1 MSQSSTPISAK
12 TLTFEEYRFYQG
24 EPDVLYEL
32 FRGHLIPMAAPTV
45 LHTSICQF
53 LVYQFQR
60 HFATKNLSLVVA
72 TTVGVRT
79 EEDSS
84 RIPDVVVCSQSLW
97 EQALNRAGAGVL
109 DFDEVP
115 VLVVEVA
122 SENWRE
128 DYIRKRAEYALINIA
143 QYWIVDPKKERVWI
157 LTNPE
162 SEDGYERTEFRR
174 GQNIISVQ
182 FPELVLSVEQ
192 VLSPPVVEELIREEE
207 RSRQQLEQRVD
218 EEYQRAERLAAKLRE
233 MGIDP
238 DSV

>member
-1 MSQSSTPISAK
+1 M
-12 TLTFEEYRFYQG
+12 
-24 EPDVLYEL
+24 
-32 FRGHLIPMAAPTV
+32 
-45 LHTSICQF
+45 
-53 LVYQFQR
+53 
-60 HFATKNLSLVVA
+60 
-72 TTVGVRT
+72 
-79 EEDSS
+79 
-84 RIPDVVVCSQSLW
+84 
-97 EQALNRAGAGVL
+97 
-109 DFDEVP
+109 DEVP

-143 QYWIVDPKKERVWI
+143 QYWIVDPKKERVWV

-192 VLSPPVVEELIREEE
+192 VLSPPIVEELIREEE
-207 RSRQQLEQRVD
+207 RSRQQLEQKT
-218 EEYQRAERLAAKLRE
+218 ERLAAKLRQ

>member
-1 MSQSSTPISAK
+1 MTPTSAK
-12 TLTFEEYRFYQG
+12 TLTFEEYRLYQE

-32 FRGHLIPMAAPTV
+32 FRGHLIPIATPTV
-45 LHTSICQF
+45 LHTSIYRF

-60 HFATKNLSLVVA
+60 YFATKNLSLVVA

-79 EEDSS
+79 EKDSS

-97 EQALNRAGAGVL
+97 EQARNRLGAGVL
-109 DFDEVP
+109 DFNEVP
-115 VLVVEVA
+115 LLVVEVA

-128 DYIRKRAEYALINIA
+128 DYIRKRAEYALINVPE
-143 QYWIVDPKKERVWI
+143 YWIVDPKKERVWV

-162 SEDGYERTEFRR
+162 SENGYDRTEFKR
-174 GQNIISVQ
+174 GQNITSVQ
-182 FPELVLSVEQ
+182 FPELNLSVEQ
-192 VLSPPVVEELIREEE
+192 VLSPPVVEELIRQEQTQ
-207 RSRQQLEQRVD
+207 RQQLEQRT
-218 EEYQRAERLAAKLRE
+218 ERLAAKLRE

>member
-1 MSQSSTPISAK
+1 MSQSMTPTSAK

-32 FRGHLIPMAAPTV
+32 FRGHLIPMATPTV
-45 LHTSICQF
+45 LYTSICNF

-60 HFATKNLSLVVA
+60 YFATANLSLVA
-72 TTVGVRT
+72 TTSTGVRT

-84 RIPDVVVCSQSLW
+84 RIPDVVVCTQNLW
-97 EQALNRAGAGVL
+97 EQARNRPGAGML
-109 DFDEVP
+109 DLDEVP
-115 VLVVEVA
+115 LLVVEVA

-128 DYIRKRAEYALINIA
+128 DYIRKRAEYALINIPE
-143 QYWIVDPKKERVWI
+143 YWIVDPQKERVWV

-162 SEDGYERTEFRR
+162 SEDGYDRTEFKR

-182 FPELVLSVEQ
+182 FPELDLSVEQ
-192 VLSPPVVEELIREEE
+192 VLSPPVVEELIREEQAQ
-207 RSRQQLEQRVD
+207 RQQLEQRT
-218 EEYQRAERLAAKLRE
+218 ERLAAKLRE

>member
-1 MSQSSTPISAK
+1 MSQSITRNSAK

-32 FRGHLIPMAAPTV
+32 FRGNLIPMATPTV
-45 LHTSICQF
+45 LHISICQF
-53 LVYQFQR
+53 LVYHFQR
-60 HFATKNLSLVVA
+60 YFAIKNLSLVVA

-97 EQALNRAGAGVL
+97 EQARARSGAGVL

-115 VLVVEVA
+115 VLVVEVV
-122 SENWRE
+122 SDNWRE
-128 DYIRKRAEYALINIA
+128 DYIRKRAEYALINIPE
-143 QYWIVDPKKERVWI
+143 YWIVDPKKERVWV

-162 SEDGYERTEFRR
+162 SEDGYDRTEFRH
-174 GQNIISVQ
+174 GQNITSVQ
-182 FPELVLSVEQ
+182 FPELILSLEQ
-192 VLSPPVVEELIREEE
+192 VLSPPVVEELIKEDV
-207 RSRQQLEQRVD
+207 RSQQKLEQRT
-218 EEYQRAERLAAKLRE
+218 ERLAAKLRE
-233 MGIDP
+233 MGVDP

>member
-1 MSQSSTPISAK
+1 MSQSTTPTSAK

-32 FRGHLIPMAAPTV
+32 FRGRLIPMATATG
-45 LHTSICQF
+45 LHTRICNF

-60 HFATKNLSLVVA
+60 YFATANLSLVA
-72 TTVGVRT
+72 TTSTGVRT

-97 EQALNRAGAGVL
+97 EQVCSRPGSGVL

-115 VLVVEVA
+115 ALVVEVA

-128 DYIRKRAEYALINIA
+128 DYIRKRAEYALIDIPE
-143 QYWIVDPKKERVWI
+143 YWIVDPQKERMWV
-157 LTNPE
+157 LSNPE

-174 GQNIISVQ
+174 GQEMISIQ
-182 FPELVLSVEQ
+182 FPELTLSVEQ
-192 VLSPPVVEELIREEE
+192 VLSPPVVEDLIRDEQVE
-207 RSRQQLEQRVD
+207 RQQLEQRVN

-238 DSV
+238 DAV